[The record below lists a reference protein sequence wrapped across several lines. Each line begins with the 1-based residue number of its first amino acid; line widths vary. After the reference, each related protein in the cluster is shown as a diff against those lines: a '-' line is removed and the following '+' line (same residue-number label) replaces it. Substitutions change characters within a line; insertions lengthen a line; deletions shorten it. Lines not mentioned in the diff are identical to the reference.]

1 MWCVLCGVRIVLLW
15 ESYQTDNFDQSCP
28 EKGKR
33 QKAIIQVS
41 RSKAPVQGADG
52 NWWHVYGNKTA
63 NKVEGTR
70 VDEVLF

>member
-15 ESYQTDNFDQSCP
+15 EFVQRKAKDKKQLFKFHDQ
-28 EKGKR
+28 KR
-33 QKAIIQVS
+33 LF
-41 RSKAPVQGADG
+41 RVQDG